1 MFWQRRKRTRMKQLI
16 NKFIDLT
23 SYVEIDENGKE
34 YKKPWTL
41 EDFLIENFYI
51 IVGIIIGAILF

>member
-1 MFWQRRKRTRMKQLI
+1 MKQLI